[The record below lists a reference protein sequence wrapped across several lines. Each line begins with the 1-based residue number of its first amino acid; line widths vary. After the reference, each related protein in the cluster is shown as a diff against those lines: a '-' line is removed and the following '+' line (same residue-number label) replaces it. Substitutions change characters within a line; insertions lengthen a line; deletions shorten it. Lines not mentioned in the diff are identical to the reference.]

1 MNWVRNLTGAAI
13 LGALVWWHSTDAF
26 VNAMRMVT
34 LPSLLAALGI
44 GLLTTVFSAWRWC
57 LVAHRLRLGLRLPG
71 AVADYYQ
78 ALFLNAVL
86 PAGVLGDVHR
96 AVSHGRDS
104 GDVGRGVRAVV
115 LERAAGQIVIIAAG
129 LVVLCTRPALFTAL
143 APGIVTVLVLVLCVV
158 VAVVAFAR
166 CRWGRAA
173 ARATAD
179 ARRVLLA
186 RDTWPGVVLLSAA
199 ALAGYI
205 ALFLV
210 AARVAGATAPLLQL
224 VPLVVFALLVMG
236 LPMNVG
242 GWGPREAATTIA
254 FGAAGLGSEQGL
266 AVAVVY
272 GVLTFVASLPG
283 AAVLLVRAGTRRRTA
298 GARRTRPVAPRL
310 APQRPQVVAERL
322 DERREKVPALA
333 GRGQ

>member
-13 LGALVWWHSTDAF
+13 LGGLVWWHSTDAF
-26 VNAMRMVT
+26 LDALRMVT
-34 LPSLLAALGI
+34 LPSLLAAFGI

-57 LVAHRLRLGLRLPG
+57 LVARRLNLRLRLPG

-96 AVSHGRDS
+96 AVSHGREE
-104 GDVGRGVRAVV
+104 GNVGRGVRAVV
-115 LERAAGQIVIIAAG
+115 LERAAGQLIVIAAG
-129 LVVLCTRPALFTAL
+129 LVVLLTQPALFSVL
-143 APGIVTVLVLVLCVV
+143 APGAALALALVMCAA
-158 VAVVAFAR
+158 VALLAFAR

-186 RDTWPGVVLLSAA
+186 RDTWPGVLLLSVA

-210 AARVAGATAPLLQL
+210 AARVAGADAPLLKL

-242 GWGPREAATTIA
+242 GWGPREAAMSIA

-283 AAVLLVRAGTRRRTA
+283 AAVLLLRA
-298 GARRTRPVAPRL
+298 GARRTGEGRRARPKALPRL
-310 APQRPQVVAERL
+310 ALEGPKVIVEGF